1 MIRKILAALMIL
13 ICITAFASCAF
24 FDPDRGDASARTTIT
39 ADEWNKHA
47 EMDNYTAIL
56 ELPDYKIYSKATE
69 NVIEEGDLNDDPDAL
84 GYYVKESDHFYEV
97 RKHNGLWCKMSE
109 QSSLSVIASA
119 VRFFFIDTKLEDL
132 VYDSNNRTYVG
143 HTLIDGE
150 EICATY
156 RFENGVIVSIKHSSP
171 SWDYEAIY
179 YFSDIG
185 TTKVTAPEYI
195 EVSTFYALEVMPG
208 GGSFKRMD
216 ISSYSLPASIKEAH
230 KATNGGYVFIVQFNG
245 YVNGNIAVIGVD
257 GNGEITGTKIIECY
271 DVYGWKYEEWDA
283 TGYFNGASLGNIDNV
298 DVVSG
303 CTLSSRGYRNAV
315 KDALESARILNS
327 Y

>member
-1 MIRKILAALMIL
+1 MIL
-13 ICITAFASCAF
+13 MCITAFASCAF

-69 NVIEEGDLNDDPDAL
+69 NVIEEGDMNDDPDAL

-109 QSSLSVIASA
+109 QSSLPVIASA
-119 VRFFFIDTKLEDL
+119 VQFFFIDTKLEDL
-132 VYDSNNRTYVG
+132 VYDSDNRTYVG

-156 RFENGVIVSIKHSSP
+156 KFENGVIVSIKHSSS

-271 DVYGWKYEEWDA
+271 DTYGWKYEEWDA
-283 TGYFNGASLGNIDNV
+283 AGYFNGASLGNIDNV